1 MNLSSEAKEY
11 IYSVFS
17 STLTAGMTFLR
28 EECSEP
34 VRTVDINVATSL
46 CSLFQVWQTCW
57 DYLKQQY
64 S

>member
-1 MNLSSEAKEY
+1 MNLSNEAKEY

-46 CSLFQVWQTCW
+46 CSLFQVR
-57 DYLKQQY
+57 
-64 S
+64 